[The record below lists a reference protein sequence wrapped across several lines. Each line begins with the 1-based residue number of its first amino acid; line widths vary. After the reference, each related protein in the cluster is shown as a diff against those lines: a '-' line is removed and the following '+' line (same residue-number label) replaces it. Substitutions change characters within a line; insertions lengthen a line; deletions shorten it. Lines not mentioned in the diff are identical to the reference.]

1 MKIIKESLIS
11 FERNKDDKYSSLDIG
26 KEYLLKRKSDE
37 IEWNWY
43 PKPEY
48 KEKIIDIISYPKED
62 NPNLLIKISKININ
76 NKNKK
81 TFIAVHNVKRPYKSY
96 ESIAYNTL
104 EEALKEEKEYW
115 DLYYNNKIMKDR

>member
-1 MKIIKESLIS
+1 MIVKEYIN
-11 FERNKDDKYSSLDIG
+11 FERNKDDKYSSFDIG

-43 PKPEY
+43 PKSEY
-48 KEKIIDIISYPKED
+48 EEKIIDIVSYPKQD

-96 ESIAYNTL
+96 EPTVYYTP

-115 DLYYNNKIMKDR
+115 DLYYDDKIMKDR